1 MNNIYELINNN
12 VNGST
17 FISIDTET
25 GVKLKG
31 GKSNPL
37 QGRVTKRTT
46 GSNVMVFQNKS
57 TNGYENMVE
66 RRLIS
71 EGKDPSEFKLQ
82 PRKWGTRIDNTPFVE
97 HKGQY
102 YLEVIF
108 LSAGDTEVLVDGE
121 VADKSTIEGY
131 PTTKVEGN
139 QGGLDNKVIVR
150 SFKIDSID
158 TIRINKQQYSDLSI
172 EV

>member
-1 MNNIYELINNN
+1 
-12 VNGST
+12 
-17 FISIDTET
+17 
-25 GVKLKG
+25 
-31 GKSNPL
+31 
-37 QGRVTKRTT
+37 
-46 GSNVMVFQNKS
+46 
-57 TNGYENMVE
+57 MVE

-131 PTTKVEGN
+131 PETKVEGN